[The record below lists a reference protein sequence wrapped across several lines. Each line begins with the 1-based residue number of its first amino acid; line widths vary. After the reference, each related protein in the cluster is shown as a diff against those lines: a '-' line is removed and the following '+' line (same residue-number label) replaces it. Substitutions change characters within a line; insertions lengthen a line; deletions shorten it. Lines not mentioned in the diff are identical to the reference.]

1 MIKCILFDFDGVLT
15 IDKTGST
22 SITNYIAQETGISLD
37 VIKAYYY
44 KHNKKLLMGEIT
56 HEDMWDVFCADVGK
70 QIPYQVLIDSFKNTA
85 LDGKMFEYIK
95 ELKGQ
100 YSIGMITDNKVDRIE
115 TILRHNHYEEYFDVI
130 AISAMLHSGKDYG
143 IIFQYVLDN
152 MNVTASECIFID
164 NTAKNLIIPES
175 MGMQT
180 ILFDDEN
187 RDFDLF
193 VRNLEAK
200 LQE

>member
-44 KHNKKLLMGEIT
+44 KYNKKLLMGEIT
-56 HEDMWDVFCADVGK
+56 HEDMWDIFCADVGK
-70 QIPYQVLIDSFKNTA
+70 QIPYQVLIDS
-85 LDGKMFEYIK
+85 
-95 ELKGQ
+95 
-100 YSIGMITDNKVDRIE
+100 
-115 TILRHNHYEEYFDVI
+115 
-130 AISAMLHSGKDYG
+130 GKDYG
-143 IIFQYVLDN
+143 TIFQYVLDN

-164 NTAKNLIIPES
+164 NTAKNFIIPES

-187 RDFDLF
+187 RDFDLL
-193 VRNLEAK
+193 VRNLESK

>member
-143 IIFQYVLDN
+143 TIFQYVLDN

-164 NTAKNLIIPES
+164 NTAKNLIIPKS

>member
-100 YSIGMITDNKVDRIE
+100 YSIGMITDNKVDWIE

-164 NTAKNLIIPES
+164 NSAKNLIIPES

>member
-100 YSIGMITDNKVDRIE
+100 YSIGMITDNKVDWIE

-130 AISAMLHSGKDYG
+130 AISAMLHSGKGYG

-164 NTAKNLIIPES
+164 NSAKNLIIPES